1 MWFAAKEAVEKKAM
15 EKGRQEERA
24 RISKALER
32 QGITITPEMARIL
45 DGEPALPR
53 LSRPYRRRFRRG
65 SNGR

>member
-15 EKGRQEERA
+15 EKGRLAERK
-24 RISKALER
+24 RIEQAFER
-32 QGITITPEMARIL
+32 QGITITPEITRIL
-45 DGEPALPR
+45 DGEPAPPR